1 MGLAEWHNAQTN
13 VNKERQYFV
22 KGVLFVIPNQ
32 RNKLSLF
39 TVTKDVKKRKSRFIN
54 LEESTQS

>member
-1 MGLAEWHNAQTN
+1 MSLAEWHNAQTN

-39 TVTKDVKKRKSRFIN
+39 TVTKDVEKKRI
-54 LEESTQS
+54 EIY